1 MVVVGGSMSKVRVYE
16 VAKQLN
22 LDPKA
27 VVGLFQSI
35 GVTDVR
41 NHMSSVD
48 VDAVERL
55 KRNLEKQ
62 KTHDVVQESIR
73 RGPGTV
79 LKRRAV
85 AKPAGADSPPS
96 SVAVVSQRE
105 AGSSSDVSAR
115 HDDVASRRDVSGQ
128 ARIAKDV
135 GSSRALP
142 QTDVLADRESARR
155 MTLREAPE
163 DRRSAPAVAPPAPPS
178 DVQLPPVPPAPPS
191 VRERPSTGTA
201 KRASAKATPNEQAAP
216 PAPASSRKV
225 VPDAAPSGKLPAI
238 AAAAATVVGVVAGA
252 AASVF
257 SHEEKAAPAAE
268 PSRPAAPAAPA
279 NAAAVAPEARGSSPA
294 VAGAPSTFAPAP
306 ASSPPPSETIAARP
320 AVEEPRPPVVQ
331 PESPAAARQST
342 APKTGVEY
350 WAGRPGVPMPTP
362 MNAPRTGIGGGPA
375 SAMQRRVQY
384 DPRAGANVARPGM
397 RPGQQRG
404 PGGMM
409 GRGGMGGRGRP
420 GMQPIRRGPVN
431 VSTKEMS
438 EHKKLIRIEENIT
451 LSGMAAKMSLK
462 ATELLMRLLGMG
474 MTGIHINTTL
484 DADTAKIL
492 AGEFGWEVEDVA
504 QTEEE
509 IIAEARGEE
518 SSATPAA
525 GVDGAP
531 AVAAPVDAGSITR
544 PPVVTVMGHVDHGK
558 TSLLDKIR
566 KANVVA
572 GEAGGITQHIGAY
585 KVKTERGVIVFLDTP
600 GHEAFTAMRARGAG
614 ATDIVVLVV
623 AADDGVMP
631 QTKEAIA
638 HAKSAKVPIIVA
650 INKTDKP
657 GAEPERVKRELV
669 DQGLQPEEWGGDTI
683 FVNVSALT
691 GDGIPQLLEMIGL
704 QAEVLDLKANPKKP
718 ANGVVL
724 EALLDR
730 GRGPV
735 ARVLIQEGTLRV
747 GDFVLAGPGFGKVR
761 AMTNEHGKQ
770 VHEAPPSTPVEI
782 LGLSDVPG
790 AGDPLHAV
798 KDPKKA
804 QEIADS
810 RKVKRDKSLIG
821 DDARI
826 SLAGLV
832 ERMQSADQQELRVIV
847 KTDVQGSL
855 EAVANAFNKLTTD
868 RVKLTIIHGGV
879 GAITEGDVNLA
890 IASKAILIGFNVR
903 PAGKSS
909 ALADENKVEIRLYS
923 IIYGAVDDVKA
934 AMEGLLPT
942 TKLEKPS
949 GKAEV
954 RKILKIRGVAVA
966 GCMVVSG
973 KILRGSFGRLVRD
986 EKNIWEG
993 KITSLK
999 HFKDDVKEM
1008 SEGFECGISLDG
1020 FTELKEKDIIE
1031 SFEIEEIKQR
1041 L

>member
-1 MVVVGGSMSKVRVYE
+1 MVVGGGSMSKVRVYE

-85 AKPAGADSPPS
+85 AKPGGDTGPT
-96 SVAVVSQRE
+96 SVASPQRDV
-105 AGSSSDVSAR
+105 ASTPDVSR
-115 HDDVASRRDVSGQ
+115 HDDVASRRDV
-128 ARIAKDV
+128 AALAKEPA
-135 GSSRALP
+135 STRALP
-142 QTDVLADRESARR
+142 KTDVMADRESARKI
-155 MTLREAPE
+155 TLREVPA
-163 DRRSAPAVAPPAPPS
+163 DRQSAPASSTDVAG
-178 DVQLPPVPPAPPS
+178 PPAPPS
-191 VRERPSTGTA
+191 VRERPSTARGVA
-201 KRASAKATPNEQAAP
+201 KEARVEVEEAAP
-216 PAPASSRKV
+216 PAPVSERKIPAPKSSAKL
-225 VPDAAPSGKLPAI
+225 PPAPPSAAAPVAEV
-238 AAAAATVVGVVAGA
+238 AAAVPA
-252 AASVF
+252 AAHS
-257 SHEEKAAPAAE
+257 EKKVAPAAE
-268 PSRPAAPAAPA
+268 PSRPA
-279 NAAAVAPEARGSSPA
+279 VVEARTSSPA
-294 VAGAPSTFAPAP
+294 VVEPPPP
-306 ASSPPPSETIAARP
+306 ASPLTPPPPSETVAARP
-320 AVEEPRPPVVQ
+320 PSEQPRPVVS
-331 PESPAAARQST
+331 ESPVPARPSA

-409 GRGGMGGRGRP
+409 GRGGSMGGRGRP
-420 GMQPIRRGPVN
+420 GFQQIRRGPVN

-438 EHKKLIRIEENIT
+438 EHKKVIRIEENIT

-518 SSATPAA
+518 SAAAPAA
-525 GVDGAP
+525 GVDGAA
-531 AVAAPVDAGSITR
+531 AVPVPVDAGSVTR

-585 KVKTERGVIVFLDTP
+585 KVKTDRGVITFLDTP

-638 HAKSAKVPIIVA
+638 HAKAAKVPIIVA

-909 ALADENKVEIRLYS
+909 ALAEENKVEIRLYS

-942 TKLEKPS
+942 TKVEKPS

-966 GCMVVSG
+966 GCMVVGG

-986 EKNIWEG
+986 RQTIWEG
-993 KITSLK
+993 KIASLK
-999 HFKDDVKEM
+999 HFKEDVKEM
-1008 SEGFECGISLDG
+1008 SEGFECGIALDG
-1020 FTELKEKDIIE
+1020 FSELKELDVIE

>member
-1 MVVVGGSMSKVRVYE
+1 MVVGGGSMSKVRVYE

-85 AKPAGADSPPS
+85 AKPAGTDSGPS
-96 SVAVVSQRE
+96 SVAVPHRDG
-105 AGSSSDVSAR
+105 GSSPDVSAR
-115 HDDVASRRDVSGQ
+115 RDDVASRRDVNQ
-128 ARIAKDV
+128 IVAKEPA
-135 GSSRALP
+135 STRALP
-142 QTDVLADRESARR
+142 KTDVMADRESARLL
-155 MTLREAPE
+155 TLREVPE
-163 DRRSAPAVAPPAPPS
+163 DRRSAPASSHDVA
-178 DVQLPPVPPAPPS
+178 VPPAPPS
-191 VRERPSTGTA
+191 VRERPSTARGVA
-201 KRASAKATPNEQAAP
+201 KVEHVEEAAP
-216 PAPASSRKV
+216 PAPVVSERESQRKV
-225 VPDAAPSGKLPAI
+225 PAPKSSAKLPPAPPSAAAPVAVVEV
-238 AAAAATVVGVVAGA
+238 AAAAPAVVAEQ
-252 AASVF
+252 VV
-257 SHEEKAAPAAE
+257 PAAE
-268 PSRPAAPAAPA
+268 PSRPKQTL
-279 NAAAVAPEARGSSPA
+279 VEARTSSPA
-294 VAGAPSTFAPAP
+294 VVEAPPQAAPP
-306 ASSPPPSETIAARP
+306 TPPPPAETVVARP
-320 AVEEPRPPVVQ
+320 VVEEAPRPVVQ
-331 PESPAAARQST
+331 SEPPVPARPSAV
-342 APKTGVEY
+342 PKTGVEY

-409 GRGGMGGRGRP
+409 GRGGMSGGRGRP
-420 GMQPIRRGPVN
+420 GFQQIRRGPVN

-438 EHKKLIRIEENIT
+438 EHKKVIRIEENIT

-525 GVDGAP
+525 VDGAP
-531 AVAAPVDAGSITR
+531 AVAVPVDAGSVTR

-566 KANVVA
+566 KANVVG

-585 KVKTERGVIVFLDTP
+585 KVKTDRGVIVFLDTP
-600 GHEAFTAMRARGAG
+600 GHEAFTAMRARGAS

-650 INKTDKP
+650 INKCDKP

-683 FVNVSALT
+683 FVQVSALT

-909 ALADENKVEIRLYS
+909 ALAEENKVEIRLYT

-942 TKLEKPS
+942 TKVEKPS

-966 GCMVVSG
+966 GCMVTSG
-973 KILRGSFGRLVRD
+973 KILRGSHGRLVRD
-986 EKNIWEG
+986 NQSIWEG
-993 KITSLK
+993 KISSLK
-999 HFKDDVKEM
+999 HFKEDVKEM
-1008 SEGFECGISLDG
+1008 SEGFECGIALDG
-1020 FTELKEKDIIE
+1020 FSELKEKDIIE

>member
-62 KTHDVVQESIR
+62 KTHDVVEERIR
-73 RGPGTV
+73 RGAGAV
-79 LKRRAV
+79 IKRRAV
-85 AKPAGADSPPS
+85 AKPGGNDSGPS
-96 SVAVVSQRE
+96 SVAALASPSPQP
-105 AGSSSDVSAR
+105 SSPDVSAR
-115 HDDVASRRDVSGQ
+115 LDDVASRRDVSQ
-128 ARIAKDV
+128 IAADPA
-135 GSSRALP
+135 SSRALP
-142 QTDVLADRESARR
+142 KTDVLADRESARLLA
-155 MTLREAPE
+155 LREQAQVPE
-163 DRRSAPAVAPPAPPS
+163 DRRSAPASTKDVAA
-178 DVQLPPVPPAPPS
+178 VPPAPPS
-191 VRERPSTGTA
+191 VRERPSTARGVAARAEREEVAPPPPPPSERVVPEAPPSA
-201 KRASAKATPNEQAAP
+201 KLPAAVAVVAAGVGVVAAAAAAVASALSSNEDKQAAP
-216 PAPASSRKV
+216 PAPASERAPV
-225 VPDAAPSGKLPAI
+225 AAAVPEARASSPAVSERTAPATPPPPSEQVAARPASDQPRPAAPSDVP
-238 AAAAATVVGVVAGA
+238 AAAAA
-252 AASVF
+252 
-257 SHEEKAAPAAE
+257 
-268 PSRPAAPAAPA
+268 
-279 NAAAVAPEARGSSPA
+279 RG
-294 VAGAPSTFAPAP
+294 
-306 ASSPPPSETIAARP
+306 
-320 AVEEPRPPVVQ
+320 
-331 PESPAAARQST
+331 ST

-384 DPRAGANVARPGM
+384 DPRAGANQARPGM

-438 EHKKLIRIEENIT
+438 EHKKVIRIEENIT

-518 SSATPAA
+518 TSAAAPA
-525 GVDGAP
+525 GTDGAA
-531 AVAAPVDAGSITR
+531 AVAAPVDAGSVTR

-657 GAEPERVKRELV
+657 NAEPERVKRELV

-855 EAVANAFNKLTTD
+855 EAVANAFNKLSTD

-909 ALADENKVEIRLYS
+909 ALAEENKVEIRLYS

-942 TKLEKPS
+942 TKVEKPS

-966 GCMVVSG
+966 GCMVTSG
-973 KILRGSFGRLVRD
+973 KVLRGSHGRLVRD
-986 EKNIWEG
+986 KQNIWEG
-993 KITSLK
+993 KIASLK
-999 HFKDDVKEM
+999 HFKEDVKEM
-1008 SEGFECGISLDG
+1008 SEGFECGIALDG
-1020 FTELKEKDIIE
+1020 FSELKELDVIE